1 MNKALLVVM
10 YVSGNPVSAFK
21 PRSWPSSGLGPSYI
35 SKTAPLARFN
45 CSTTSFTRADSRNT
59 TRLHS
64 PPFFMAFSSVK
75 FNARV
80 KFLPSILPTPHRSTS
95 AARDAD
101 ARTIG
106 KQKQNKPVTDTF
118 IAIAPQTVPKLLNEA
133 KRQDPFRNW
142 YHQNIQRGR
151 LRVMANGTIIALTS
165 SNVRIK
171 TKARGKVNIHDDTNS
186 IIWVNNLT

>member
-1 MNKALLVVM
+1 M

-21 PRSWPSSGLGPSYI
+21 PRSWPFSGLGPSYI
-35 SKTAPLARFN
+35 SKTAPLARFT

-118 IAIAPQTVPKLLNEA
+118 IAIAPQPVPKLLNEA
-133 KRQDPFRNW
+133 KRQDPFR
-142 YHQNIQRGR
+142 Y
-151 LRVMANGTIIALTS
+151 
-165 SNVRIK
+165 
-171 TKARGKVNIHDDTNS
+171 
-186 IIWVNNLT
+186 